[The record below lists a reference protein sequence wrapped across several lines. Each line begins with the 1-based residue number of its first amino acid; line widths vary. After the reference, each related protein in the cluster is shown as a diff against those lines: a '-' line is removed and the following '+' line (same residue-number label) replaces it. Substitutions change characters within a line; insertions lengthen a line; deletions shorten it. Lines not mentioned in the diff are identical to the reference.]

1 MDNNSIVLSSASD
14 LYDLCEKR
22 AEPVFSKFYDEAEQA
37 ILKDNGLLQPSA
49 MMFGGHAECER
60 KILGVFPEWEETDTE
75 AYPIGIIKIS
85 HTFKKELS
93 HRDYLGS
100 LMGLGIERDRTGD
113 ILVYED
119 FAYVF
124 VHDSVKSYILNNL
137 KKIGSMGV
145 KVSEEKLS
153 GFVYP
158 ERRTQALN
166 VVAASLRLDAVVSA
180 SLNISRNDASS
191 LISHERVSVNH
202 RLRTD
207 LSKKLSEGDLISV
220 RGFGRYLVSS
230 VGDETRKGRLHIT
243 VLKYL

>member
-1 MDNNSIVLSSASD
+1 MDNNSIMLSGVSD

-22 AEPVFSKFYDEAEQA
+22 AEPVFSRFYDEAEQA
-37 ILKDNGLLQPSA
+37 MIKDNALLREGGF
-49 MMFGGHAECER
+49 MFGGHTQCER
-60 KILGVFPEWEETDTE
+60 KILGVFPEWEEPDTE

-113 ILVYED
+113 ILVFED
-119 FAYVF
+119 YAYVF

-137 KKIGSMGV
+137 TKIGSLGV

-153 GFVYP
+153 DFVYP

-166 VVAASLRLDAVVSA
+166 VVAASMRLDAVVSA
-180 SLNISRNDASS
+180 ALNVSRSEASS
-191 LISHERVSVNH
+191 LIGHERVSVNH
-202 RLRTD
+202 RVRCD
-207 LSKKLSEGDLISV
+207 MSKKLSEGDLISV

-230 VGDETRKGRLHIT
+230 VGDETRKGRLHLT